1 MLNVKSILLALSG
14 AVLVLTGCST
24 VGLGNVPKTR
34 EGYNQ
39 ALNQS
44 DNEQFLM
51 NIVRLHYDKSPFFV
65 GVDSITTRTTLKYS
79 TGGDDTKVG
88 NATNGRNFPALGA
101 FWNVQPNIEFTT
113 SPTITYSPLQGT
125 SYISGLLTPID
136 ITKFYYLAQS
146 NLSLSAVF
154 KLTVEQIGN
163 QMNLSELSD
172 ATQFTYDNKGFN
184 DFVGTLDDLRHSSR
198 AGVFLGNYQ
207 KNQVLIVAS
216 YDDAAAAKLSQLL
229 KLKKPYRKIILSR
242 FASNNVSGNVVKFQ
256 TRSFFS
262 VLNYLSKGVIAPA
275 ETEKGFGVASRSSLN
290 QQQQINLAR
299 MTDGLFQ
306 MQSSESEPKNSRNKI
321 EYEGRWYYIPNSDIN
336 SKATLMLVK
345 LMYALQAGEV
355 TDSTWSVLNIPV
367 ADE

>member
-1 MLNVKSILLALSG
+1 MLNLKSVLLLLSG
-14 AVLVLTGCST
+14 AVIVLTGCST
-24 VGLGNVPKTR
+24 VGLANVPKTR
-34 EGYNQ
+34 ESYNQ

-65 GVDSITTRTTLKYS
+65 GVDSITTRTTLKYTS
-79 TGGDDTKVG
+79 SDDNTKVG
-88 NATNGRNFPALGA
+88 NATSGRNFPALGA
-101 FWNVQPNIEFTT
+101 FWDVRPTIEFTT

-154 KLTVEQIGN
+154 KLTVEQVGG
-163 QMNLSELSD
+163 QMNVSELSD
-172 ATQFTYDNKGFN
+172 ATQFTYDNRGFN
-184 DFVGTLDDLRHSSR
+184 DFADSLDQLRHDGK
-198 AGVFLGNYQ
+198 AGIYLGNYQ
-207 KNQVLIVAS
+207 NNQVLLIAS
-216 YDDAAAAKLSQLL
+216 YDDATAAKLSQSLN
-229 KLKKPYRKIILSR
+229 LKKAYRQIILSR
-242 FASNNVSGNVVKFQ
+242 FASTNTSGNLVKFR

-262 VLNYLSKGVIAPA
+262 VLNFLSKGVVAPV
-275 ETEKGFGVASRSSLN
+275 ETEKEFGISNNANLS

-299 MTDGLFQ
+299 MTDGLFK
-306 MQSSESEPKNSRNKI
+306 MQSSESAPTNSHNRI

-345 LMYALQAGEV
+345 SMYALQAGEV
-355 TDSTWSVLNIPV
+355 TDSTWSVLNIPL